1 MAVVVLKFRNKRVEK
16 LDSYVK
22 DQGMD
27 LVELPRQGL
36 ALIVSN
42 IRGNM
47 DANQKIIEIC
57 EDQSSSKKHLILTE
71 DFINAMGT

>member
-42 IRGNM
+42 IHGNM
-47 DANQKIIEIC
+47 DAYQKIVEI
-57 EDQSSSKKHLILTE
+57 
-71 DFINAMGT
+71 